1 MSSNLAVKLRSGTQQ
16 AHTSAENV
24 AFMRCFLQGV
34 VDRDCFA
41 KFLSNLYYVY
51 SELEVALED
60 HREHPLISAVYFLE
74 LNRRCSLEKDMVF
87 YYGDNWREQVTAS
100 PVAQNYVDRIREISA
115 SEPALLL
122 GHSYTRYMGDLSGGQ
137 MLQKVAQSALK
148 LSGYEGTSFYNFE
161 QIPDKKAF
169 KDKYRQA
176 LNALP
181 VDDITAERIVA
192 EANNAFGFNLQMAQ
206 ELEGSLIKALGQV
219 LFNSLTRSQNSGSTE
234 VAAAN

>member
-1 MSSNLAVKLRSGTQQ
+1 MSSNLAIKLRSGTQQ

-24 AFMRCFLQGV
+24 GFMKCFLQGV

-41 KFLSNLYYVY
+41 KFLSNLYYIY
-51 SELEVALED
+51 SELEAALESHRD
-60 HREHPLISAVYFLE
+60 HPVISPVYFLE
-74 LNRRCSLEKDMVF
+74 LNRQSSLEKDMVF
-87 YYGDNWREQVTAS
+87 YYGDNWREQLTPS
-100 PVAQNYVDRIREISA
+100 PVAQRYIDRIREISA
-115 SEPALLL
+115 TEPALLL
-122 GHSYTRYMGDLSGGQ
+122 GHAYTRYMGDLSGGQ

-181 VDDITAERIVA
+181 IDDITAERIVA

-219 LFNSLTRSQNSGSTE
+219 VFNSLTRSQNSGSTE
-234 VAAAN
+234 VA